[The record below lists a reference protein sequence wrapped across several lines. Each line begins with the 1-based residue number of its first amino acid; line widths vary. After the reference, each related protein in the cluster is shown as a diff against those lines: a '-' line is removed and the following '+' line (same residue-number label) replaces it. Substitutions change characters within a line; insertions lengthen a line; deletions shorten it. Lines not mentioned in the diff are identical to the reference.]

1 MILAFSAVCTAVP
14 YFVMEPVLRFSGASD
29 VTLPYAKEY
38 LSVYLVGT
46 VFVLISLGLN
56 QFISAQGHPGVAMLS
71 VVIGALLNTVLDPI
85 FIFGFGMGIRGAAVA
100 TVMSQAASAAWVLSF
115 LFGKRAGV
123 GLSLGVMRLHLPTVG
138 KICALGVSPFV
149 MASTESV
156 VGFALNGQL
165 SAYGGDIHVSALAI
179 MQGAMQAVS
188 VPLAGFSQ
196 GVVPILS
203 YNYGHKL
210 NDRVKECF
218 KICAVILF
226 TFNLFGMLF
235 MIIFP
240 SVIAG
245 AFTDDGELLSVVCKY
260 MPLFLTGMT
269 IFGLQR
275 TCQNTFVALG
285 QAKISL
291 FIALLRKVI
300 LLVPLAYIFPS
311 LIGVSGVYLAEAV
324 ADATAAISC
333 TTIFAFL
340 FPRILKKNAGAK

>member
-1 MILAFSAVCTAVP
+1 
-14 YFVMEPVLRFSGASD
+14 MEPMLRLAGASE
-29 VTLPYAKEY
+29 VTMPYAVEY
-38 LSVYLVGT
+38 LSVYLIGT
-46 VFVLISLGLN
+46 VFVMISSGLN
-56 QFISAQGHPGVAMLS
+56 LFISTQGRPAVAMLS
-71 VVIGALLNTVLDPI
+71 VMLGAGLNTLLDPI
-85 FIFGFGMGIRGAAVA
+85 FIFGFDMGVSGAAVA
-100 TVMSQAASAAWVLSF
+100 TVISQAASAAFVLGF
-115 LFGKRAGV
+115 LFSKRAQLRLRPSLMRPR
-123 GLSLGVMRLHLPTVG
+123 LSVIG
-138 KICALGVSPFV
+138 KICALGISPFV

-165 SAYGGDIHVSALAI
+165 SAYGGDIHVGALAI

-240 SVIAG
+240 SVIVG
-245 AFTDDGELLSVVCKY
+245 AFTEDGELLSVVCKY

-340 FPRILKKNAGAK
+340 FPRILKKNAGAQ